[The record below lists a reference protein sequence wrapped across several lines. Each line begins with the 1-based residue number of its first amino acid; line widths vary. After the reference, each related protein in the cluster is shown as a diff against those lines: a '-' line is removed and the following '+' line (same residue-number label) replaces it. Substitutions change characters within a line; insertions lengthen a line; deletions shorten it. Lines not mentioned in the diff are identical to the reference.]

1 MGVSGLDAYHI
12 AHVALRF
19 KRRGGEMG
27 CLTAESLWL
36 DAGVAALFQARE
48 GGDITGFS
56 GQSWRS
62 NATLG
67 WGKE

>member
-1 MGVSGLDAYHI
+1 
-12 AHVALRF
+12 
-19 KRRGGEMG
+19 MG

-36 DAGVAALFQARE
+36 DAGVAAIFQARE

-67 WGKE
+67 RGKE